1 MGTEGER
8 GMIEKRELRSN
19 IRGTFRN
26 LYRLLSPEWIKD
38 ECGDKRSI
46 VGYEND
52 TQRTRKLHLRTR

>member
-52 TQRTRKLHLRTR
+52 T